1 MIDNLRKDIHYFV
14 YKFILWVQSFSVKV
28 FKIVKKYFGNIFLSV
43 IAICLN
49 IYIISS
55 PIKSIDVDSL
65 GGILST
71 LGATFGTIL
80 ALVFTLSIIPIQ
92 KAGEVWSASIMKA
105 YKEDKSIYFV
115 FVSFSIFTLG
125 SFILA
130 YADYVSTLYKVL
142 IMNMMIGIGLDL
154 LRWHYKLIID
164 LLNPENA
171 ILKIKEN
178 AIKTLNRIDRLITKH
193 AKLSSIKLSNKKDK
207 TLDDTKYLFYLG
219 EQNHQNYIKFSIT
232 DLAEISERAIMRG
245 EKILA
250 RHSIHQIREIINY
263 YLELRKNNIG
273 FFTSS
278 EAIFAIESDIQSIIE
293 HVNEALLNVSRNALS
308 QKDETSAINVSE
320 VFRDIAI
327 QASKIHPPNRDNS
340 APIASSPIFYL
351 LQAVKYAQELNLK
364 EMPYQSAII
373 VAEISI
379 YSPENIDDV
388 DIHIPIVDGLYDIA
402 KIYYLQ
408 QNTLLGN
415 NVVGAMMSIL
425 QKLLEK
431 EDYYF
436 KNVLKHVLDK
446 VELLI
451 PLAIANESLETK
463 ITMHQPLEKVYGLIY
478 NNSLGYLYSNSTK
491 FVKVDSTRPHL
502 NPYSEIIEITDI
514 IQRHFRNIAELND
527 INNSMI
533 LWEIN
538 ELIKHIAEVI
548 INLLQHSKKQ
558 KIQGIDELIDKFK
571 WVLPF
576 FWVAFNKKEYINLRR
591 IKESSETL
599 AYIGILFD
607 KYGYPDILIDCIAH
621 IRSLIDSYSTTTNHV
636 DDYGLADLYEYL
648 WGIRILAIAKN
659 NKVLITKIDAEL
671 NKKPASLSDE
681 QWTSI
686 QSTITLRQ
694 EQLEE
699 RLEKYHVDY
708 PSSFPF
714 EALLEKELQKLSDEQ
729 KSDG

>member
-1 MIDNLRKDIHYFV
+1 MIHDLFREMHYFV
-14 YKFILWVQSFSVKV
+14 YKFILRLQSFLVKV

-43 IAICLN
+43 VAICLN
-49 IYIISS
+49 FYIISS
-55 PIKSIDVDSL
+55 PIKSINVDSL

-71 LGATFGTIL
+71 MGATFGTIL

-115 FVSFSIFTLG
+115 FVSFSILTFG
-125 SFILA
+125 SFTLA
-130 YADYVSTLYKVL
+130 YADTQYVSSLNRVL
-142 IMNMMIGIGLDL
+142 IMNIMIGIGLDL

-178 AIKTLNRIDRLITKH
+178 SIKTLNRIDKLITKH
-193 AKLSSIKLSNKKDK
+193 AKLSSIRLSNKEKENIF
-207 TLDDTKYLFYLG
+207 LDDTKYIFYLG
-219 EQNHQNYIKFSIT
+219 EQNHQNYIKFAIT

-273 FFTSS
+273 FFTSY

-379 YSPENIDDV
+379 YSQENIDDV

-408 QNTLLGN
+408 QNALLGN

-425 QKLLEK
+425 QKLLDR
-431 EDYYF
+431 EDYCF

-463 ITMHQPLEKVYGLIY
+463 ITMHQLLEKVYGLIY

-571 WVLPF
+571 WVLSF

-607 KYGYPDILIDCIAH
+607 KYGYPDILMDCIGH

-659 NKVLITKIDAEL
+659 DKGLITKIDAEL

-681 QWTSI
+681 EWTSI
-686 QSTITLRQ
+686 QSTIKLRQ

-699 RLEKYHVDY
+699 RLEKYHVDN
-708 PSSFPF
+708 PSTFPF
-714 EALLEKELQKLSDEQ
+714 EGLLEKELQKLSD
-729 KSDG
+729 S